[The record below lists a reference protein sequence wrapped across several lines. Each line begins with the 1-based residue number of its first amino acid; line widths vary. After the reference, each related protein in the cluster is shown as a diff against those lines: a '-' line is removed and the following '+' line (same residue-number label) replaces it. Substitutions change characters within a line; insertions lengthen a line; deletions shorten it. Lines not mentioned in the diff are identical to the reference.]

1 MDTDEMNDLYHDCV
15 RAAEAEVQKLIA
27 VVEALSDL
35 MKRLDERVTE
45 LEMCRP
51 HYAVLVDNEPKQK
64 ENLMGQRTIATCDLY
79 GTIRGVETYRLE
91 ISKIDADGREKLMAD
106 VPRDLSPRALAV
118 LSRVVGEAIPPV
130 LDTPDSDPAAD

>member
-45 LEMCRP
+45 LEKRVP
-51 HYAVLVDNEPKQK
+51 
-64 ENLMGQRTIATCDLY
+64 
-79 GTIRGVETYRLE
+79 
-91 ISKIDADGREKLMAD
+91 AD
-106 VPRDLSPRALAV
+106 S
-118 LSRVVGEAIPPV
+118 
-130 LDTPDSDPAAD
+130 